1 MSHEIETKT
10 QRLIEMLDREGLS
23 GVILNGQH
31 NFAWITGGGSNG
43 VDLSRENGV
52 ASVLITNKSK
62 RYLLSNNIEAPRML
76 AEEVSADDFEL
87 VEFAWQDEKTQ
98 ADLAIKTAVNI
109 AGGKIATDI
118 PLHASARP
126 IEGLIAPCRY
136 ELTAEELDRFRV
148 LGKDAGVAVR
158 RVFDIVRPGQTEL
171 EIASVIRAELGKYN
185 IASVVTLVAADERIA
200 NFRHPVP
207 TQKAWNKTLLIVT
220 CAKRNG
226 LIASLSRI
234 ACVGEI
240 PNELTEKTEAA
251 AFVNATFL
259 ANTNV
264 GVKGSDLYEY
274 AAEAYATRGFGE
286 EINKHHQGG
295 AAGYRTRDWVA
306 HPANVETVKLNQAF
320 AWNPSIT
327 GTKVEEAVIVLGS
340 GAETITTSP
349 DFPSITTVI
358 DGKEFHS
365 PGILNI
371 H

>member
-1 MSHEIETKT
+1 MTEIETKT
-10 QRLIEMLDREGLS
+10 QRLVEILGREELS

-52 ASVLITNKSK
+52 ASVLITNKGK

-76 AEEVSADDFEL
+76 AEEISADDLEL
-87 VEFAWQDEKTQ
+87 VEFRWQDEKAQ
-98 ADLAIKTAVNI
+98 ADLAIKTAANI
-109 AGGKIATDI
+109 AGGKVATDI
-118 PLHASARP
+118 PLHASALA
-126 IEGLIAPCRY
+126 IDSLIAPCRY
-136 ELTAEELDRFRV
+136 ELTVDELDRFRS
-148 LGKDAGVAVR
+148 LGKDAGIAMR
-158 RVFDIVRPGQTEL
+158 RVFDVVRPGQTEL
-171 EIASVIRAELGKYN
+171 EIASVIRTELGKYN
-185 IASVVTLVAADERIA
+185 ISSVVTLVAADERIA
-200 NFRHPVP
+200 NFRHPIP
-207 TQKAWNKTLLIVT
+207 TQKRWNKTLLIVT

-234 ACVGEI
+234 GCVSEI
-240 PNELTEKTEAA
+240 PSELTEKTEAA

-259 ANTNV
+259 ANTTV
-264 GVKGSDLYEY
+264 GVKGSDLYAY
-274 AAEAYATRGFGE
+274 ASEAYATRGFGD

-306 HPANVETVKLNQAF
+306 HPASIETVKLNQAF
-320 AWNPSIT
+320 AWNPSIS
-327 GTKVEEAVIVLGS
+327 GTKVEETVIVLAS
-340 GAETITTSP
+340 GVETITTSP

>member
-1 MSHEIETKT
+1 MTEIETKS
-10 QRLIEMLDREGLS
+10 QRLVEVLGREGLD
-23 GVILNGQH
+23 GVLLNGQH
-31 NFAWITGGGSNG
+31 NFAWITGGSSNG

-52 ASVLITNKSK
+52 ASILVTNKGK
-62 RYLLSNNIEAPRML
+62 RYLLSNNIEAPRMF
-76 AEEVSADDFEL
+76 AEEVSADDVEL
-87 VEFAWQDEKTQ
+87 IEFRWQDEKAQ
-98 ADLAIKTAVNI
+98 GDLAIKTAANI

-118 PLHASARP
+118 PLHASAP
-126 IEGLIAPCRY
+126 VIDALIAPCRY
-136 ELTAEELDRFRV
+136 ELTVEELERFRV
-148 LGKDAGVAVR
+148 LGKDAGVAMR
-158 RVFDIVRPGQTEL
+158 RAFDVVRPGQTEL
-171 EIASVIRAELGKYN
+171 EIAAAIRAELGKYN
-185 IASVVTLVAADERIA
+185 ITSVVTLVAADERIA

-207 TQKAWNKTLLIVT
+207 TQKVWNKTLLIVT

-240 PNELTEKTEAA
+240 PNELTERTEAA

-259 ANTNV
+259 ANTVPGAN
-264 GVKGSDLYEY
+264 GSDLYAF
-274 AAEAYATRGFGE
+274 AAEAYVTRGFGE

-306 HPANVETVKLNQAF
+306 HPASVETVKLNQAF
-320 AWNPSIT
+320 AWNPSIN
-327 GTKVEEAVIVLGS
+327 GTKVEETVIVLGS
-340 GAETITTSP
+340 GVETITTSP